1 VAEVGGRDLTGE
13 RLGSY
18 RLEAALDVGAFGRRY
33 RATHVVLDSPRLV
46 EVRQAGDDRQRF
58 LGEARAAALLEH
70 PDLPAVLDFGTEG
83 ELQYLVTEYT
93 DSRTPAAPAMIAAP
107 RTPAARR
114 PSWLPGPQA
123 AAAAAALLVGTGILA
138 GAVRAA
144 QPASGPAGA
153 PAGLA
158 APASG
163 ALGSP
168 VQLAGLR
175 LTVLSVDT
183 GAVPPPSLR
192 LDDADRF
199 VTVRVQCQAAGSAA
213 VPVSPYDWV
222 VSDAGGA
229 VFGPVLDGLGGTFPE
244 RVVRPGQTAR
254 GLLGFVVPRAAAGL
268 QLHFDAELGDG
279 SARVPLT

>member
-13 RLGSY
+13 RLGAY
-18 RLEAALDVGAFGRRY
+18 RLEAALDEGAFGRRY

-46 EVRQAGDDRQRF
+46 EVREAGGDRF
-58 LGEARAAALLEH
+58 LGDARAAALLEH

-83 ELQYLVTEYT
+83 ELQYLVTEYAEST
-93 DSRTPAAPAMIAAP
+93 TPAPAIATP
-107 RTPAARR
+107 RAQPGRR
-114 PSWLPGPQA
+114 PRWLPGPQA

-144 QPASGPAGA
+144 QPASDPPGA

-168 VQLAGLR
+168 VQVAGLR

-183 GAVPPPSLR
+183 GAVPPPPLR
-192 LDDADRF
+192 LDDTDRF
-199 VTVRVQCQAAGSAA
+199 VTVRVQCRAAGSAA

-222 VSDAGGA
+222 VTDAGGG
-229 VFGPVLDGLGGTFPE
+229 VFGPVVDGLGGGFPE
-244 RVVRPGQTAR
+244 RVVGPGQTAR
-254 GLLGFVVPRAAAGL
+254 GLLGFVVPRAAGRL